1 MLRSPIRVALVILAP
16 VLACSQPQDA
26 VPETTWVRVVGMI
39 DSGGV
44 APGPLVLPT
53 VVHAG
58 VLFEATIATYGGSG
72 CIHPDQSQVQSGVS
86 SADITPYDR
95 IAVSPP
101 CLPDWYR
108 YSRTVQL
115 RFDTPGSATVTL
127 RGRGFGS
134 QELTLQRTITVLP

>member
-1 MLRSPIRVALVILAP
+1 MFRSPLHVALVILAP

-53 VVHAG
+53 MVHAG

-72 CIHPDQSQVQSGVS
+72 CIHPDQSQVQFGVS
-86 SADITPYDR
+86 SVEITPYDS

-101 CLPDWYR
+101 CLPDWFR
-108 YSRTVQL
+108 HSRPIQL
-115 RFDTPGSATVTL
+115 RFDTPGSVTVSL

-134 QELTLQRTITVLP
+134 QQLTLQRTITVLP

>member
-1 MLRSPIRVALVILAP
+1 MLRSLVRLALVILASVP
-16 VLACSQPQDA
+16 SCSQPQGA
-26 VPETTWVRVVGMI
+26 VPETTWMRVVGMI

-53 VVHAG
+53 SVHDG
-58 VLFEATIATYGGSG
+58 LPFEATIATYGGSG
-72 CIHPDQSQVQSGVS
+72 CIRPDQSQVQAGVS
-86 SADITPYDR
+86 SADITPYDS

-115 RFDTPGSATVTL
+115 RFDTPGTATVTL